1 MMLTAGYCMTALC
14 VLPLNTARHVAR
26 CSRTPQELYAL
37 GAIAEAP
44 APHLPVTAAADQPVS
59 PAAAAAAGLDAEDEV
74 AVLSQE
80 FHGHQLK
87 HHMTAE
93 ELQQHRRH

>member
-1 MMLTAGYCMTALC
+1 
-14 VLPLNTARHVAR
+14 
-26 CSRTPQELYAL
+26 
-37 GAIAEAP
+37 
-44 APHLPVTAAADQPVS
+44 VTAAADQTVS
-59 PAAAAAAGLDAEDEV
+59 PAAAAAAAAGLDAEDEV

-80 FHGHQLK
+80 FRGHQLK